1 MSLSLI
7 IGNKKYSSWSL
18 RPWLF
23 LRHHDIEFQ
32 EVRIPLYQAGS
43 KAEIQRYSAAG
54 KVPVLWD
61 GELPIWD
68 SLAILEYL
76 AERFPQTQGWP
87 EDFAERALAR
97 ALAAEMHSG
106 FMALREHC
114 GMNVSR
120 TPAAK
125 ALPDAAKAD
134 AARIDAIWREC
145 RQRYAERGPWLF
157 GRFTI
162 ADAMFAPVALRF
174 QAYAL
179 PHGPESRDYI
189 ETVLAEPA
197 MQEWLTAGRAET
209 EVLPQFE

>member
-1 MSLSLI
+1 MSLSLV

-23 LRHHDIEFQ
+23 LKFHDIEFQ
-32 EVRIPLYQAGS
+32 EVRIPLYQTGS

-54 KVPVLWD
+54 KVPVLRD

-76 AERFPQTQGWP
+76 AERFPQTRGWP

-106 FMALREHC
+106 FMPLREHC

-120 TPAAK
+120 QPAAK
-125 ALPDAAKAD
+125 ALPEAARAD

-162 ADAMFAPVALRF
+162 ADAMYAPVVLRF

-197 MQEWLTAGRAET
+197 MQEWVAAGRAET